1 MGDTSSGA
9 AGKTLFSGSQQPCWP
24 LVKNPQSGEGPPT
37 VWPRAAWGLCPGTQA
52 SRKRELLFP
61 EN

>member
-24 LVKNPQSGEGPPT
+24 LVKNPQSGVGHAPQSGPG
-37 VWPRAAWGLCPGTQA
+37 RQGLCPGTQA